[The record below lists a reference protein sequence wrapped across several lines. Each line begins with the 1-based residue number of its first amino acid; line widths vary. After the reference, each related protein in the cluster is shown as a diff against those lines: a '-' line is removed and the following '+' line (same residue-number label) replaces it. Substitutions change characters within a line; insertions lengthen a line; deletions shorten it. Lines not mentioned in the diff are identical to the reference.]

1 MEARSIMTNHLS
13 QAVLRGLFM
22 LLIGIGCFSNS
33 HFVSPINAQ
42 GPENTLVVVN
52 EESPDSLAVANH
64 YIHLRKIPPC
74 NVLYLNG
81 ITTIKQYGE
90 ESSSSKAFKRQIL
103 DPLLKA
109 IKDRGIE
116 NQIDCV
122 AYSAGF
128 PTRINFQPEMKTY
141 LQKSGKKY
149 QLSLHAPW
157 ASITSLTYFHRNAYS
172 KNPDFLEL
180 DANHYANPR
189 RMKVLANPFTGD
201 GATQYSLAIKQIN
214 AKDYDAAIESLNGL
228 GRKHP
233 HQLSVVYAFAR
244 CLALKGESD
253 KAIAALKYAKSLG
266 FAHRSLLENDKAFS
280 RLKSEQ
286 ALGKI
291 IEQMEDLPDGM
302 IATRPFSSQYFWGQN
317 GWPTATEDQGDR
329 YLLSSVLAVTGENQS
344 TLAASLDRLESSAG
358 ADGTKPNGNVYF
370 ADHKDVRSRTRKSQ
384 FPFAADELKSLGR
397 SASIGSDIYPMN
409 DKRVIGATLGS
420 PVPKWGKSKSQFLP
434 GAICDNLT
442 SYGGWWEK
450 SGQTQL
456 SEYLDA
462 GAAGAS
468 GTVYEPTSIA
478 AKFPSARWHAHY
490 ARGCTLAESFY
501 QSVSGPFQLLLVGD
515 PLCCPFA
522 TFPDFKIEGLKQNA
536 TIDSDFVLQIKQLP
550 GSPKVERFELYF
562 DGVYLA
568 KVSAP
573 NNIVVETSAMHDGY
587 HELRIVGVADSAPR
601 SLASQSI
608 GFVVNR
614 NDHTLDLSIHNRK
627 VRLGNAMMIHADSSL
642 GERVQIRQNSR
653 TIASVESGQP
663 ARITAAQIGL
673 GKSRLQAVVVLGD
686 GTLVRSKH
694 VGVEVV
700 Q

>member
-1 MEARSIMTNHLS
+1 MEARSFMTNGPS
-13 QAVLRGLFM
+13 QAVLRGLFA

-52 EESPDSLAVANH
+52 EESPDSLAVANR
-64 YIHLRKIPPC
+64 YISLRNIPAC

-81 ITTIKQYGE
+81 ITTIKKFGV
-90 ESSSSKAFKRQIL
+90 ESSSSKAFKREIL

-141 LQKSGKKY
+141 LAQNGKKY
-149 QLSLHAPW
+149 QITLHAPW
-157 ASITSLTYFHRNAYS
+157 ASITSLTYFHRNAFS
-172 KNPDFLEL
+172 GSPDFLEL

-189 RMKVLANPFTGD
+189 RMKVLANPFTGESAD
-201 GATQYSLAIKQIN
+201 QYSAALRQIN
-214 AKDYDAAIESLNGL
+214 TKDCDTAIESLNAL

-253 KAIAALKYAKSLG
+253 KAIAALQYAKSLG
-266 FAHRSLLENDKAFS
+266 FAYRSLLVNDKAFS
-280 RLKSEQ
+280 LLKSKE
-286 ALGKI
+286 AFSKI

-302 IATRPFSSQYFWGQN
+302 TATRPFSSQYYWGRN
-317 GWPTATEDQGDR
+317 GWPNATEDQGDR
-329 YLLSSVLAVTGENQS
+329 YLLSSVLAVTGKNQS

-358 ADGTKPNGNVYF
+358 ADGTKPDGNVYF

-384 FPFAADELKSLGR
+384 FPFAANELKSLGR

-420 PVPKWGKSKSQFLP
+420 PVPKWGKSNSQFLP
-434 GAICDNLT
+434 GAICDNFT
-442 SYGGWWEK
+442 SYGGWWAK

-468 GTVYEPTSIA
+468 GTVYEPYAIA

-515 PLCCPFA
+515 PLCCPFG
-522 TFPDFKIEGLKQNA
+522 TFPSFKVEGLDQEA
-536 TIDSDFVLQIKQLP
+536 TVDDDFVLQIKHLP
-550 GSPKVERFELYF
+550 DSPKAERFEVYF
-562 DGVYLA
+562 DGVYVK
-568 KVSAP
+568 KVLDP
-573 NNIVVETSAMHDGY
+573 NNIVVETAAMNDGY
-587 HELRIVGVADSAPR
+587 HELRIVGIADSTAQNR
-601 SLASQSI
+601 TSQTI
-608 GFVVNR
+608 GFFVKQKNQSL
-614 NDHTLDLSIHNRK
+614 NLSTLTPKI
-627 VRLGNAMMIHADSSL
+627 RLGGAMMVQADSTL
-642 GERVQIRQNSR
+642 GERVQVRQNSR
-653 TIASVESGQP
+653 TITSLESGQP

-694 VGVEVV
+694 VGVEVA